1 MPQMVETIHVHQM
14 GQKVIGEPS
23 LVAVN
28 TDMNVR
34 QVNACPH
41 RSGATKIKDGS
52 YATVNC

>member
-1 MPQMVETIHVHQM
+1 MVETIHVHQM
-14 GQKVIGEPS
+14 GQKVIGKP
-23 LVAVN
+23 LVKVN